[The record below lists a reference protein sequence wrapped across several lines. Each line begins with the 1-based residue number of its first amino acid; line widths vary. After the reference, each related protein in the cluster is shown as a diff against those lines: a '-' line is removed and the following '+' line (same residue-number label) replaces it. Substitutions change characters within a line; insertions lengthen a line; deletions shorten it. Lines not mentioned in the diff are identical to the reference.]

1 MVRSWTTTPVST
13 DPAAIHRHLARAH
26 EAAIDSHSY
35 EYPLL
40 GVRAFVQESWQ
51 RSLQLR
57 LNPDILFASIDL
69 AEDELRDYRAS
80 HPLSLVL
87 PTIHQLLIRHTFDTG
102 LIVAVG
108 DQAGRLLWID
118 GDRTLRRKA
127 EEMLFVEGADWS
139 EAAVG
144 TSAPGT
150 ALALNHG
157 IQVRGAEH
165 FSRIVHPWSC
175 TAVPVHDPDS
185 GLVLGVI
192 DITGGDD
199 AAAPA
204 TLPLIQ
210 AAVAAVEAELRIRR
224 LDEKTHSGRSSA
236 GVASREDFVPAQAP
250 AGNVPSASA
259 TSPRAFVPPAGDGW
273 MLSVLGRDSGQ
284 LESELGRA
292 GVSGR
297 HAEILTL
304 LSWHREGMSASRLSE
319 MLYGRHDATVTLRA
333 EIVRLRRILQRANIG
348 IVIDSQPYRLRHP
361 LELDAH
367 RVLAFLDRGAHRV
380 ALAAYTGALL
390 PSSVS
395 PGVRA
400 IGDDVRLRLRD
411 ALLTA
416 ASADTL
422 LEYARTDDAA
432 YDSEVWR
439 AALRLLPPRSPKR
452 AAIVARIERIEEE
465 TRRRN

>member
-1 MVRSWTTTPVST
+1 MVRSWTTTSIPS
-13 DPAAIHRHLARAH
+13 DPAAMLRHVALAH
-26 EAAIDSHSY
+26 EAAIDSRFNES
-35 EYPLL
+35 PLL
-40 GVRAFVQESWQ
+40 GVRAVVQESWQ

-57 LNPDILFASIDL
+57 LNPDILFAAIDL
-69 AEDELRDYRAS
+69 AEDDLRDYRAA

-118 GDRTLRRKA
+118 GDRALRRKA

-150 ALALNHG
+150 ALALDHG

-204 TLPLIQ
+204 TLPLIE

-224 LDEKTHSGRSSA
+224 LDDRSQAGRPSA
-236 GVASREDFVPAQAP
+236 AGMLAHRETAAAQAP
-250 AGNVPSASA
+250 SGSVRTPPASPPA
-259 TSPRAFVPPAGDGW
+259 IVPRAEDGW
-273 MLSVLGRDSGQ
+273 LLSVLGRDSGQ
-284 LESELGRA
+284 LESGSGSA
-292 GVSGR
+292 AVSRR

-304 LSWHREGMSASRLSE
+304 LSWHRDGLSATRLSE
-319 MLYGRHDATVTLRA
+319 LLYGRHDATVTLRA
-333 EIVRLRRILQRANIG
+333 EIVRLRRILQRVDSGLG
-348 IVIDSQPYRLRHP
+348 IDAQPYRLQHP

-390 PSSVS
+390 PGSSS
-395 PGVRA
+395 PGIRA

-416 ASADTL
+416 GSADTL

-432 YDSEVWR
+432 YDTEVWR
-439 AALRLLPPRSPKR
+439 AALHLLPARSPKR
-452 AAIVARIERIEEE
+452 AAVVARIERIDEE